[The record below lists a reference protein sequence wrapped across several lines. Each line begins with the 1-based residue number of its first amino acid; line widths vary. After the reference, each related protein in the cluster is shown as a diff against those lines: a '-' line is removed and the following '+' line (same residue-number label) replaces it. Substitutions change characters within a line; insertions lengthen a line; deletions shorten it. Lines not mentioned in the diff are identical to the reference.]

1 MTLNSNIKGEGH
13 NSQGTLYVGG
23 MLPPEQRSGR
33 AGEGSQLSYRLPVDD
48 GGGLNQLSL
57 TNYSSPFV
65 SINWFIQ
72 CVFQVCQVNCI
83 KKDKQHSFPYTLSKI
98 LTA

>member
-1 MTLNSNIKGEGH
+1 MSMGL
-13 NSQGTLYVGG
+13 
-23 MLPPEQRSGR
+23 MLPQEQRSGR
-33 AGEGSQLSYRLPVDD
+33 GGEGSQLSDQLPADD
-48 GGGLNQLSL
+48 GGGPNQLSL

-83 KKDKQHSFPYTLSKI
+83 KKNKQHYFPYTLSKI